1 MEIRSSIYESLLYKA
16 AQNRIPGLILALHLN
31 EHGTA
36 RWLSTDE
43 LDSIKWL
50 PADMEVVEKLKS
62 HQRR

>member
-31 EHGTA
+31 EH
-36 RWLSTDE
+36 E